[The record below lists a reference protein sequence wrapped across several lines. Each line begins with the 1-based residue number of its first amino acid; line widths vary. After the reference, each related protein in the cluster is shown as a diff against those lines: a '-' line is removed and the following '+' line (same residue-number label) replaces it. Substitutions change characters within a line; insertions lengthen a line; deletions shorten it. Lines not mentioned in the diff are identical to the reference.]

1 MNLNFLTKGK
11 CYITIFT
18 ASILVSCSEKEVELT
33 TASQAQI
40 SLTSEQLLQKKKMSK
55 LANKVGELVTSK
67 ENILKEITS
76 SMNKLF
82 DPNLDVISFASLLGK
97 NSNSKKSERYL
108 TKSKKNLT
116 SKSLIKELM
125 NAKLNGAYNEF
136 ELFFPFEKIHS
147 ATGNINRITVS
158 YAPLNNVKHNE
169 GFVYQNGILI
179 KKVDKVDYNY
189 ILKNPTLIILPVDED
204 LDNLILAQH
213 KRNKIS
219 KNKIY
224 QKRAN
229 EIKTNQSIDGE
240 WQNSIISTI
249 IPEIRLSW
257 GDHVDIFGL
266 GSKIVLAT
274 GGADYDSPNPS
285 PTSMVRS
292 EHFVSLWDIKFGNW
306 VSYNQDFDNDWTR
319 LEREVEFVAVSKH
332 HFHFDDVSLDFDVLA
347 TALCNANF
355 NIGLEE
361 LLTGEFN
368 LPSLNCEVNGGL
380 QEVRLSGHIGI
391 NDSKF
396 HANKKMLREQVLGS
410 NFGGLG
416 YGTKNVDG
424 RNYTIRKLGNIEFYL
439 KNYQVR

>member
-1 MNLNFLTKGK
+1 MN
-11 CYITIFT
+11 
-18 ASILVSCSEKEVELT
+18 S
-33 TASQAQI
+33 
-40 SLTSEQLLQKKKMSK
+40 
-55 LANKVGELVTSK
+55 
-67 ENILKEITS
+67 
-76 SMNKLF
+76 
-82 DPNLDVISFASLLGK
+82 
-97 NSNSKKSERYL
+97 
-108 TKSKKNLT
+108 
-116 SKSLIKELM
+116 
-125 NAKLNGAYNEF
+125 
-136 ELFFPFEKIHS
+136 
-147 ATGNINRITVS
+147 ITVS

-169 GFVYQNGILI
+169 GFVYQNGILV

-189 ILKNPTLIILPVDED
+189 ILKNPTLIILPVDQE
-204 LDNLILAQH
+204 LDDLILTQY
-213 KRNKIS
+213 KRNKVS

-229 EIKTNQSIDGE
+229 EITTNQSIDGE

-274 GGADYDSPNPS
+274 GGADYDTPNPS

-292 EHFVSLWDIKFGNW
+292 EHFVSLWDIKFRNW

-319 LEREVEFVAVSKH
+319 LEREVEFIAVSKH
-332 HFHFDDVSLDFDVLA
+332 HFHFDDVSIDFDVLA

-355 NIGLEE
+355 DIGLEE
-361 LLTGEFN
+361 LLTGEFK

-396 HANKKMLREQVLGS
+396 HANKKC
-410 NFGGLG
+410 
-416 YGTKNVDG
+416 
-424 RNYTIRKLGNIEFYL
+424 
-439 KNYQVR
+439 